1 MTRNDYL
8 LAVLLGF
15 AYILLIGLLSGITAT
30 WGGFISSDEFWGQSN
45 AHAIAYMQIYHS
57 IGVVVAALPIGLA
70 ISWRYRNQW
79 LRPAMVASLI
89 GNSYMLFDQF
99 RGVWY
104 LSQHD
109 ITPEVYHV
117 ASGLIDVVKV
127 ALILLIV
134 AAVLD
139 RVFMDKQAKT

>member
-15 AYILLIGLLSGITAT
+15 AYVWLIGFLSGISAT
-30 WGGFISSDEFWGQSN
+30 WGDFISSDGFWGQSN
-45 AHAIAYMQIYHS
+45 AHAIAQMQIYHS
-57 IGVVVAALPIGLA
+57 IGVVLAALPIGLT

-89 GNSYMLFDQF
+89 GSSYMLFEQL

-109 ITPEVYHV
+109 VTAEVYHV
-117 ASGLIDVVKV
+117 TSGLIDVVKV
-127 ALILLIV
+127 AVILLIV
-134 AAVLD
+134 AAVLG
-139 RVFMDKQAKT
+139 RVFVDKQAQT